1 MMPVIMLSKLETS
14 MNASANGTGA
24 KPSPKLAATAVA
36 MTALHV
42 FF

>member
-1 MMPVIMLSKLETS
+1 MPVIMLIWVGTS

-36 MTALHV
+36 MTALAC